1 MEILIH
7 DCRYL
12 EQGLIYSVEP
22 VLFADEVIDRVK
34 YMIRPF
40 EVNDRTVPMEVFE
53 RVGSGGRSTCF

>member
-12 EQGLIYSVEP
+12 EQGLISSVEW

-34 YMIRPF
+34 
-40 EVNDRTVPMEVFE
+40 
-53 RVGSGGRSTCF
+53 

>member
-34 YMIRPF
+34 
-40 EVNDRTVPMEVFE
+40 
-53 RVGSGGRSTCF
+53 